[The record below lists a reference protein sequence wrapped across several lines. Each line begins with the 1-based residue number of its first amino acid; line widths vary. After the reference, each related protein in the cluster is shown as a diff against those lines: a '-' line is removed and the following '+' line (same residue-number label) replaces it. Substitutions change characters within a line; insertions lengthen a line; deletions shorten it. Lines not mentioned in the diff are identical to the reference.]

1 MDDPQEQDSTPKYM
15 SLGRMSQY
23 ELSALIDDLASAA
36 DTQIHPQGE
45 HAGLELV
52 LCQLA
57 DQVQDL
63 FGVAVQPDMAFEQ
76 LGHPNFEQQVS
87 HFTSA
92 CAKAF
97 CMRKGSDAN
106 IYQFRL
112 LMKRALDASFV
123 DSRDILRL
131 QQPARTEIQQRLLQT
146 QGRILHGIAHYTFD
160 TTQR

>member
-1 MDDPQEQDSTPKYM
+1 MDDPQEKDSTPKYM
-15 SLGRMSQY
+15 SLGQMSQY
-23 ELSALIDDLASAA
+23 ELSALIDDMASAA
-36 DTQIHPQGE
+36 ERKIHPQGE

-63 FGVAVQPDMAFEQ
+63 FGVAVQPDMAFERA
-76 LGHPNFEQQVS
+76 GHQNFDQQVAN
-87 HFTSA
+87 FTLA
-92 CAKAF
+92 CAKAYR
-97 CMRKGSDAN
+97 MRKGDDAN

-131 QQPARTEIQQRLLQT
+131 QQPWRADVQQRLLQT
-146 QGRILHGIAHYTFD
+146 QGRILHDIAHYTFEA
-160 TTQR
+160 QR